1 MLHRMVLTTLA
12 IALTCCLAL
21 SPAGAASFDVAIF
34 HTERDALAE
43 AFKFWA
49 AEIDKRTQGR
59 VQFKPSYSGALTSA
73 VETLGAVR
81 NGVVP
86 VGLTAASFSSG
97 AMPALG
103 YLEAVG
109 GLPNDADQ
117 MRKAIDGVQQ
127 PLADL
132 LRKYGVELMFTQPT
146 FELVVVCGSK
156 HLKAVGDWPG
166 TKVRA
171 AGRWQSQQVLTLG
184 AAPTAI
190 DPGEQYLA
198 LQNKTVDCA
207 LSVPNLV
214 LSLKLHEVAP
224 KLTAL
229 RQAVN
234 LSILVM
240 NPRTWRSISPQ
251 DQATIATV
259 STEARQHSIINMRAV
274 ADKGLADLKGLGS
287 DVYALNDAELKA
299 MKEKMKPVFDKIA
312 EGSGEAGKSF
322 AEQLKPYW

>member
-1 MLHRMVLTTLA
+1 
-12 IALTCCLAL
+12 
-21 SPAGAASFDVAIF
+21 
-34 HTERDALAE
+34 
-43 AFKFWA
+43 
-49 AEIDKRTQGR
+49 
-59 VQFKPSYSGALTSA
+59 
-73 VETLGAVR
+73 
-81 NGVVP
+81 
-86 VGLTAASFSSG
+86 
-97 AMPALG
+97 
-103 YLEAVG
+103 
-109 GLPNDADQ
+109 
-117 MRKAIDGVQQ
+117 MRKALDGVQQ

-146 FELVVVCGSK
+146 FELVVVCGGK

-171 AGRWQSQQVLTLG
+171 AGRWQSQQVLALG

-240 NPRTWRSISPQ
+240 NPRTWRSISAAGPG
-251 DQATIATV
+251 DASRAV
-259 STEARQHSIINMRAV
+259 STEARHAPITKMRAV

-312 EGSGEAGKSF
+312 EGSGEAGKPF

>member
-1 MLHRMVLTTLA
+1 MLYRTLIATLTIICGLA
-12 IALTCCLAL
+12 
-21 SPAGAASFDVAIF
+21 SPPADAASFDVAIF

-49 AEIDKRTQGR
+49 PEIDKRTQGR

-86 VGLTAASFSSG
+86 VGLTAASFGSG
-97 AMPALG
+97 ALPALG
-103 YLEAVG
+103 YLEAIG

-117 MRKAIDGVQQ
+117 MRKALDGVQ
-127 PLADL
+127 PALADL
-132 LRKYGVELMFTQPT
+132 LRKYGVELMFAQPT
-146 FELVVVCGSK
+146 FELVVVCSGK
-156 HLKAVGDWPG
+156 HLKAVSDWPG
-166 TKVRA
+166 AKVRA

-184 AAPTAI
+184 ASPTAI

-234 LSILVM
+234 LSLYVM
-240 NPRTWRSISPQ
+240 NPRTWRSISTG
-251 DQATIATV
+251 DQATIRAV
-259 STEARQHSIINMRAV
+259 STEAQNRAITMMRGV
-274 ADKGLADLKGLGS
+274 ADKGLADLKNLGS
-287 DVYALNDAELKA
+287 EIYTLDDAQLKS
-299 MKEKMKPVFDKIA
+299 MKEKMRPVFEKIA
-312 EGSGEAGKSF
+312 EGSGEAGKPF